1 MCPCDVWRKDR
12 LLLALLYTSKPK
24 DIYMKP
30 SLLLAALALFAA
42 PAVQAGTAS
51 AKASAAVAPVEEAPL
66 GIAVTAGYESA
77 YIFRGV
83 KYGDNLIEAGISVP
97 IKLSDKLT
105 FTFAPWYGIADDNNY
120 NELDL
125 VASLGYDTGFGTLS
139 VGYTWYYYDFSGFD
153 TSEPFVSFAKS
164 FGPVNWTIGA
174 YLDVN
179 ADGGDLYANKGG
191 SEGYYF
197 ETAIEMPL
205 KVSDQLSIVPSA
217 KISYGTDYYGVDGF
231 NNVLVKVSA
240 PYAVTKS
247 FTIAP
252 FIAASFAIDSLSD
265 LGVDDYLVGG
275 AMLTYTF

>member
-1 MCPCDVWRKDR
+1 
-12 LLLALLYTSKPK
+12 
-24 DIYMKP
+24 MKA
-30 SLLLAALALFAA
+30 SALLAAIALLTA
-42 PAVQAGTAS
+42 PAVQAGVTS
-51 AKASAAVAPVEEAPL
+51 AKTSAPVAPPEAAPL
-66 GIAVTAGYESA
+66 GISATIGYESA

-83 KYGDNLIEAGISVP
+83 KYGDNLLEGSLTIPV
-97 IKLSDKLT
+97 KLSDKLT
-105 FTFAPWYGIADDNNY
+105 FTFAPWFGGLADDDY

-164 FGPVNWTIGA
+164 FGPVNWSIGA
-174 YLDVN
+174 YLDTN
-179 ADGGDLYANKGG
+179 ANGGDLYANKGG

-197 ETAIEMPL
+197 ETAVEVPL
-205 KVSDQLSIVPSA
+205 KVNDMLTIIPSA

-231 NNVLVKVSA
+231 NNVLLKVSA
-240 PYAVTKS
+240 PIAVTSS
-247 FTIAP
+247 FTVAP